1 MRIVTITYVIN
12 GTDYDT
18 VDVDILLTDFGLV
31 PSNEG
36 YHIDDIQDEVQ

>member
-18 VDVDILLTDFGLV
+18 VDVDILLEDFELV
-31 PSNEG
+31 PKNEG
-36 YHIDDIQDEVQ
+36 YHIDDIQESIE